1 VTFQDALDSRPSIPM
16 QESRLKER
24 LTGAVILVALIVL
37 LVPEL
42 LSGPGVTAQPT
53 RTTDED
59 GAPMRS
65 YTIDLADDGG
75 APRPTTGGE
84 STTEFQPLGAQDD
97 AAESEAGEAA
107 AVQPDETPVASAESE
122 TPAAAEDTQS
132 AAIEESTPA
141 PVAETPP
148 APVAEPPAR
157 ASPPVSGWMVQVGSF
172 ASRQNAERLARELK
186 SKGFAASVSESRGGG
201 RNLYRVRVGPE
212 ADRAAAQAVLAKLRA
227 RGQRGAALMPYP

>member
-1 VTFQDALDSRPSIPM
+1 M

-59 GAPMRS
+59 GTPMRS
-65 YTIDLADDGG
+65 YTIDLADNGG
-75 APRPTTGGE
+75 APRPTAGGE
-84 STTEFQPLGAQDD
+84 AAKEFQPP
-97 AAESEAGEAA
+97 AAPDEPAEAPAGEAA
-107 AVQPDETPVASAESE
+107 QVQPDETPVASDERE
-122 TPAAAEDTQS
+122 
-132 AAIEESTPA
+132 TPA
-141 PVAETPP
+141 PVAEIPP
-148 APVAEPPAR
+148 APVPEAPAPE
-157 ASPPVSGWMVQVGSF
+157 SPPVTGWMIQVGSF
-172 ASRQNAERLARELK
+172 ASRENAERLARDLK

-212 ADRAAAQAVLAKLRA
+212 ADRAAAQAVLSRLRA
-227 RGQRGAALMPYP
+227 RGQRGAALMPWP

>member
-1 VTFQDALDSRPSIPM
+1 M
-16 QESRLKER
+16 KER

-42 LSGPGVTAQPT
+42 LSGPGVTAQPA
-53 RTTDED
+53 RAMDED

-65 YTIDLADDGG
+65 YTIDLADNGG
-75 APRPTTGGE
+75 TPRPTTTGE
-84 STTEFQPLGAQDD
+84 ATPEFQPLPVQDD
-97 AAESEAGEAA
+97 PAEAASGEAA
-107 AVQPDETPVASAESE
+107 QAQPDETPVASTQE
-122 TPAAAEDTQS
+122 TPAPAETETQS
-132 AAIEESTPA
+132 APVLASTPA
-141 PVAETPP
+141 AVAEIPP
-148 APVAEPPAR
+148 APVA
-157 ASPPVSGWMVQVGSF
+157 PVTGWMIQVGSF
-172 ASRQNAERLARELK
+172 ASRENAERLARELK

>member
-1 VTFQDALDSRPSIPM
+1 M

-42 LSGPGVTAQPT
+42 LSGPGVTAQPA
-53 RTTDED
+53 RATDED

-84 STTEFQPLGAQDD
+84 STTEFQPLAAQDD
-97 AAESEAGEAA
+97 PAAAEGGEAA
-107 AVQPDETPVASAESE
+107 QVQPDETPVASAQSEAAPASEAEVQESAPVE
-122 TPAAAEDTQS
+122 S
-132 AAIEESTPA
+132 AA
-141 PVAETPP
+141 PVVETPP
-148 APVAEPPAR
+148 APAPERPTVT
-157 ASPPVSGWMVQVGSF
+157 GWMIQVGSF
-172 ASRQNAERLARELK
+172 ASRENAERLARELK

>member
-1 VTFQDALDSRPSIPM
+1 M

-75 APRPTTGGE
+75 APRPTTSGE
-84 STTEFQPLGAQDD
+84 ATTEYQPLPAQDD
-97 AAESEAGEAA
+97 PAEAETGEAA
-107 AVQPDETPVASAESE
+107 QVQPDEAPVASEQGEAAPAPAAESQESAPVASA
-122 TPAAAEDTQS
+122 
-132 AAIEESTPA
+132 PA
-141 PVAETPP
+141 PVVETPP
-148 APVAEPPAR
+148 APAPQ
-157 ASPPVSGWMVQVGSF
+157 SPPVRGWMIQVGSF
-172 ASRQNAERLARELK
+172 ASRDNAERLARELK

-212 ADRAAAQAVLAKLRA
+212 SDRAAAQAVLSKLRA

>member
-1 VTFQDALDSRPSIPM
+1 M
-16 QESRLKER
+16 KER

-53 RTTDED
+53 RATDED

-65 YTIDLADDGG
+65 YTIDLADNGG
-75 APRPTTGGE
+75 APRPTTTSGE
-84 STTEFQPLGAQDD
+84 ATPEFQPLPAQDD
-97 AAESEAGEAA
+97 PAEAEGGQVAQ
-107 AVQPDETPVASAESE
+107 AVPDETPVASAQDE
-122 TPAAAEDTQS
+122 TPAAAAAETQS
-132 AAIEESTPA
+132 APVVESAPA
-141 PVAETPP
+141 PVAEIPP
-148 APVAEPPAR
+148 APVAEPPAP
-157 ASPPVSGWMVQVGSF
+157 AGSPVTGWMIQVGSF
-172 ASRQNAERLARELK
+172 ASRENAERLARDLK

-201 RNLYRVRVGPE
+201 RSLYRVRVGPE